1 MKMPSIPKVGL
12 KKRKA
17 DDFETPAEK
26 APKKTKKAKK
36 AKKSAGP
43 GGLRLP
49 RFALA
54 LAIPGMLFFAAVPAA
69 VWFLGTQSAKA
80 TIEAQSQVAARAVR
94 ATVEAGLGPVMSRAS
109 TVAAGMVDPALFAA
123 EDAQRMAR
131 ATELATHFPD
141 AKRVRLLPAGYDTLE
156 QDADPPISY
165 ADIEQFGKATAEP
178 GKALPLEVYQF
189 GGPQAHLN
197 LVQAI
202 TEGEGDALRASGLL
216 VVSYDLG
223 LPRQALRAAG
233 GVSGYAELVQV
244 AGGKQLVLG
253 SVGNASSK
261 QGPPLASE
269 KVPGSRWSVR
279 YWPDAGAAAAV
290 GVPLEQLAAVAGA
303 ALLLFLATLTLVF
316 RWLAGVLRHDQAA
329 IIKLVSDLVERGS
342 RTSYPVKLA
351 GFRAMVKLISGLSPR
366 LAAAQAQQSAQAQ
379 PSASG
384 QGQAGAAAPTAGE
397 MPAAEGGTSQEAE
410 AKGSPLASLFDDLD
424 LPDLGSEAPA
434 ATAAAADV
442 KVPSSI
448 FRAYDIRGVV
458 GSTLNPGVA
467 RQIGLAIGSAALD
480 RGQQAVV
487 VGRDGRLSG
496 PQMLNS
502 LAEGLRASG
511 REVVTIGLVPTPVL
525 YFATHHLGVASGVM
539 VTGSHNPPDY
549 NGFKIVLDGEA
560 LSGQAIQGLYQR
572 LESGDLTSGAGEARE
587 AQVIDDYVD
596 RIVSDVQL
604 AEPLKVV
611 IDCGNGAAGAVAP
624 ALFSALGCEVIELY
638 CEVDGQFPN
647 HHPDPSQ
654 TENLQD
660 LIETV
665 QREGAAVGLA
675 FDGDGDRLGVVDSQG
690 NVIWPDRLMMLFAR
704 DLLSRHPDAEI
715 LFDVKCSRNLASVIK
730 QSGGRPTMCRT
741 GHSLIKARLRES
753 GALLAGEMS
762 GHFFFAERWFGFDD
776 GLYAGARLLE
786 ILSGSGQP
794 SSDVFAG
801 LPDSVST
808 PELKITVPEGAQ
820 HGIVER
826 LVAQGQAQFPD
837 AEVITIDGLRVE
849 FPEGWGLV
857 RASNTTPNLILR
869 FEADST
875 EGLQA
880 IQQRFGALLQAVEP
894 GLQLPF

>member
-1 MKMPSIPKVGL
+1 MKLPSIPKIGS
-12 KKRKA
+12 KKRKG
-17 DDFETPAEK
+17 DDFEATAKQSP
-26 APKKTKKAKK
+26 KKAKK
-36 AKKSAGP
+36 PKKASGP

-49 RFALA
+49 HFALA
-54 LAIPGMLFFAAVPAA
+54 LALPSALFLAAVPAA
-69 VWFLGTQSAKA
+69 FWLLGGQSSRA
-80 TIEAQSQVAARAVR
+80 TVEVQSQVAGRAVR
-94 ATVEAGLGPVMSRAS
+94 AQLEAHLGPVVTRAS
-109 TVAAGMVDPALFAA
+109 TVAAGMVDPALFAT
-123 EDAQRMAR
+123 DASGRDAR
-131 ATELATHFPD
+131 AAELAVLFPD

-156 QDADPPISY
+156 QEADPPISY
-165 ADIEQFGKATAEP
+165 ADIEQFGRATAEP
-178 GKALPLEVYQF
+178 GKELPLEVYQF

-197 LVQAI
+197 LVHAI
-202 TEGEGDALRASGLL
+202 TEGAGDAMRTRGLL

-223 LPRQALRAAG
+223 LPRRALRAAG
-233 GVSGYAELVQV
+233 NVPGYAELVQV

-253 SVGNASSK
+253 SVGDPSHK
-261 QGPPLASE
+261 QGPALASE
-269 KVPGSRWSVR
+269 KVPGSLWSIR
-279 YWPDAGAAAAV
+279 YWPDAGAVAAL
-290 GVPLEQLAAVAGA
+290 GVPLEQLAAVFGG
-303 ALLLFLATLTLVF
+303 ALLLFLATLLLVF
-316 RWLAGVLRHDQAA
+316 RWLAGVMRQDQAA

-351 GFRAMVKLISGLSPR
+351 SFRAMVRLISNLSPR
-366 LAAAQAQQSAQAQ
+366 LAAAQQAAAQAQ
-379 PSASG
+379 GGKP
-384 QGQAGAAAPTAGE
+384 GAAAVDAASGTPAEGDAPQE
-397 MPAAEGGTSQEAE
+397 APAAP
-410 AKGSPLASLFDDLD
+410 KGSPLHNLFDDLD
-424 LPDLGSEAPA
+424 LPDLGGEAPA
-434 ATAAAADV
+434 APAAAGDV

-458 GSTLNPGVA
+458 GSTLNQGVA

-496 PQMLNS
+496 PQMLEA

-572 LESGDLTSGAGEARE
+572 LESGDLASGAGGARE
-587 AQVIDDYVD
+587 AQVIDDYVE
-596 RIVSDVQL
+596 RIVADVHL
-604 AEPLKVV
+604 AQPLKVV

-624 ALFSALGCEVIELY
+624 ALFSALGCEVVELY

-675 FDGDGDRLGVVDSQG
+675 FDGDGDRLGVVDSKG

-715 LFDVKCSRNLASVIK
+715 LFDVKCTRHLASVIK
-730 QSGGRPTMCRT
+730 QSGGRPSMSRT
-741 GHSLIKARLRES
+741 GHSLIKARMRES

-786 ILSGSGQP
+786 ILSGLDLA
-794 SSDVFAG
+794 SSEVFAG

-808 PELKITVPEGAQ
+808 PELKITVPDGAQ

-849 FPEGWGLV
+849 FAEGWGLV

-869 FEADST
+869 FEADT
-875 EGLQA
+875 AEGLQT

>member
-1 MKMPSIPKVGL
+1 
-12 KKRKA
+12 
-17 DDFETPAEK
+17 
-26 APKKTKKAKK
+26 
-36 AKKSAGP
+36 
-43 GGLRLP
+43 
-49 RFALA
+49 
-54 LAIPGMLFFAAVPAA
+54 
-69 VWFLGTQSAKA
+69 
-80 TIEAQSQVAARAVR
+80 
-94 ATVEAGLGPVMSRAS
+94 
-109 TVAAGMVDPALFAA
+109 
-123 EDAQRMAR
+123 
-131 ATELATHFPD
+131 
-141 AKRVRLLPAGYDTLE
+141 
-156 QDADPPISY
+156 
-165 ADIEQFGKATAEP
+165 
-178 GKALPLEVYQF
+178 
-189 GGPQAHLN
+189 
-197 LVQAI
+197 
-202 TEGEGDALRASGLL
+202 
-216 VVSYDLG
+216 
-223 LPRQALRAAG
+223 
-233 GVSGYAELVQV
+233 
-244 AGGKQLVLG
+244 
-253 SVGNASSK
+253 
-261 QGPPLASE
+261 
-269 KVPGSRWSVR
+269 
-279 YWPDAGAAAAV
+279 
-290 GVPLEQLAAVAGA
+290 
-303 ALLLFLATLTLVF
+303 
-316 RWLAGVLRHDQAA
+316 
-329 IIKLVSDLVERGS
+329 
-342 RTSYPVKLA
+342 
-351 GFRAMVKLISGLSPR
+351 
-366 LAAAQAQQSAQAQ
+366 
-379 PSASG
+379 
-384 QGQAGAAAPTAGE
+384 
-397 MPAAEGGTSQEAE
+397 MPAAEGGASQEAE

-458 GSTLNPGVA
+458 GSTLNSEVA

-587 AQVIDDYVD
+587 AQIIDDYVD

-604 AEPLKVV
+604 TEPLKVV

-654 TENLQD
+654 AENLVD

-786 ILSGSGQP
+786 ILSSSGQP

-880 IQQRFGALLQAVEP
+880 IQQRFGALLQSVEP

>member
-1 MKMPSIPKVGL
+1 MKLPSIPKLGS
-12 KKRKA
+12 KKGAAK
-17 DDFETPAEK
+17 DFDTPAGK
-26 APKKTKKAKK
+26 GGKKAKK
-36 AKKSAGP
+36 ARKTAAA

-49 RFALA
+49 HFALA
-54 LAIPGMLFFAAVPAA
+54 LAIPGTLLLAAVPAA
-69 VWFLGTQSAKA
+69 LWWLGSQSAQATVETQS
-80 TIEAQSQVAARAVR
+80 EVAGRAVR
-94 ATVEAGLGPVMSRAS
+94 AHVEAGLAPAVARVE
-109 TVAAGMVDPALFAA
+109 TVASGMIDPALFALGEA
-123 EDAQRMAR
+123 ELAAR
-131 ATELATHFPD
+131 ATGLAGHFPG
-141 AKRVRLLPAGYDTLE
+141 AKRVRLLPPGYDTLE

-165 ADIEQFGKATAEP
+165 ADIEQFGRATAEP
-178 GKALPLEVYQF
+178 GKMLPLEVYQF
-189 GGPQAHLN
+189 GSPQAHLN
-197 LVQAI
+197 LVRAV
-202 TEGEGDALRASGLL
+202 TEGTGDAAAVRGLL

-223 LPRQALRAAG
+223 LPRQALRAAN
-233 GVSGYAELVQV
+233 GVAGYAELVQV

-253 SVGNASSK
+253 SVGNPSHK
-261 QGPPLASE
+261 QGPAMASAR
-269 KVPGSRWSVR
+269 VAGSQWSVR
-279 YWPDAGAAAAV
+279 YWPDAGATAAM
-290 GVPLEQLAAVAGA
+290 GVPIEELGAVFAA
-303 ALLLFLATLTLVF
+303 ALLLFLLTLVLVF
-316 RWLAGVLRHDQAA
+316 RWFAGVMRQDQAA

-351 GFRAMVKLISGLSPR
+351 SFRAMVKLISSLSPR
-366 LAAAQAQQSAQAQ
+366 LAAAQAEMQTPAETPPPEATS
-379 PSASG
+379 
-384 QGQAGAAAPTAGE
+384 GAAPAGGE
-397 MPAAEGGTSQEAE
+397 ATAE
-410 AKGSPLASLFDDLD
+410 APDAAKGTPLSNLFDDLD
-424 LPDLGSEAPA
+424 LPDLAGEAPA
-434 ATAAAADV
+434 AASTDEV
-442 KVPSSI
+442 KVPGSI

-467 RQIGLAIGSAALD
+467 RQVGLAIGSAALD
-480 RGQQAVV
+480 RGQQTVV
-487 VGRDGRLSG
+487 VARDGRLSG
-496 PQMLNS
+496 PQMLDA
-502 LAEGLRASG
+502 LADGLRSSG
-511 REVVTIGLVPTPVL
+511 RDVVAIGLVPTPVL
-525 YFATHHLGVASGVM
+525 YFATHHLGAASGVM

-560 LSGQAIQGLYQR
+560 LSGQAIQALHQR
-572 LESGDLTSGAGEARE
+572 LESGDLSSGSGEASE
-587 AQVIDDYVD
+587 AQVIDDYVE
-596 RIVSDVQL
+596 RIVADVHL
-604 AEPLKVV
+604 AEPMKVV

-660 LIETV
+660 LIEAV

-690 NVIWPDRLMMLFAR
+690 HVIWPDRLMMLFAR

-715 LFDVKCSRNLASVIK
+715 LFDVKCSRNLAEVIK

-741 GHSLIKARLRES
+741 GHSLIKARMRES

-786 ILSGSGQP
+786 ILSGLDMP
-794 SSDVFAG
+794 SKDAFAG
-801 LPDSVST
+801 LPDSIST
-808 PELKITVPEGAQ
+808 PELKITVPDGAQ

-857 RASNTTPNLILR
+857 RASNTTPNLVLR
-869 FEADST
+869 FEADDAD
-875 EGLQA
+875 GLQA

-894 GLQLPF
+894 SLKLPF

>member
-1 MKMPSIPKVGL
+1 MKLPSIPKFGS
-12 KKRKA
+12 KKRKG
-17 DDFETPAEK
+17 DDFETIVKESPNK
-26 APKKTKKAKK
+26 GKKAKK
-36 AKKSAGP
+36 PKKAAGP

-49 RFALA
+49 HFALA
-54 LAIPGMLFFAAVPAA
+54 LAIPSALFFAAIPAA
-69 VWFLGTQSAKA
+69 VWVLGGQSAQA
-80 TIEAQSQVAARAVR
+80 TVEAQSQVAGRAVR
-94 ATVEAGLGPVMSRAS
+94 AQVEAYLAPVVARVSS
-109 TVAAGMVDPALFAA
+109 IAAGMVDPALFAA
-123 EDAQRMAR
+123 DQAGRDAR
-131 ATELATHFPD
+131 AAELAAQFPD

-156 QDADPPISY
+156 QEADPPISY
-165 ADIEQFGKATAEP
+165 ADIEQFGKASAEP

-197 LVQAI
+197 LVHAI
-202 TEGEGDALRASGLL
+202 TEGEGEATRARGLL

-223 LPRQALRAAG
+223 LPRQALRTAG
-233 GVSGYAELVQV
+233 GLPGYAELVQV

-253 SVGNASSK
+253 SVGNASHK
-261 QGPPLASE
+261 QGPALASE
-269 KVPGSRWSVR
+269 KVPGSLWSVR
-279 YWPDAGAAAAV
+279 YWPDAGAAAAL
-290 GVPLEQLAAVAGA
+290 GVPLEQLAAVFGG
-303 ALLLFLATLTLVF
+303 ALLLFIATLVLVF
-316 RWLAGVLRHDQAA
+316 RWLSGVMRQDQAA
-329 IIKLVSDLVERGS
+329 IIKLVGDLVERGS

-351 GFRAMVKLISGLSPR
+351 SFRAMVKLISSLSPR
-366 LAAAQAQQSAQAQ
+366 LVAAQAAQAQAQA
-379 PSASG
+379 SAAA
-384 QGQAGAAAPTAGE
+384 QEAAAAPG
-397 MPAAEGGTSQEAE
+397 EGGAPQEA
-410 AKGSPLASLFDDLD
+410 AAAPKGSPLSNLFDDLD
-424 LPDLGSEAPA
+424 LPDLGDEAPA
-434 ATAAAADV
+434 APAAGDV

-496 PQMLNS
+496 PQMLDA
-502 LAEGLRASG
+502 LADGLRASG
-511 REVVTIGLVPTPVL
+511 REVITIGLVPTPVL
-525 YFATHHLGVASGVM
+525 YFATHHLGIASGVM

-572 LESGDLTSGAGEARE
+572 LEAGDLSSGAGEARE
-587 AQVIDDYVD
+587 AQVIDDYVE
-596 RIVSDVQL
+596 RIVSDVHL
-604 AEPLKVV
+604 AQPLKVV

-624 ALFSALGCEVIELY
+624 ALFSALGCEVVELY

-675 FDGDGDRLGVVDSQG
+675 FDGDGDRLGVVDAKG

-704 DLLSRHPDAEI
+704 DLLARHPDAEI
-715 LFDVKCSRNLASVIK
+715 IYDVKCSRNLASVIK
-730 QSGGRPTMCRT
+730 QSGGRPTMSRT
-741 GHSLIKARLRES
+741 GHSLIKARMRES

-786 ILSGSGQP
+786 ILSGLDLP
-794 SSDVFAG
+794 SSEVFAG
-801 LPDSVST
+801 LPDSIST
-808 PELKITVPEGAQ
+808 PELKITVPDGAQ

-849 FPEGWGLV
+849 FAEGWGLV

-869 FEADST
+869 FEADSA